1 MELLLGLQSLGLT
14 EKQARVYCC
23 LLENGELAAGKL
35 SELTRIERRSVYDA
49 LQALEGKGLAG
60 SVVKQGARL
69 FSANPLDCLKS
80 LVSEKQ
86 LVLGQIMPLLQ
97 KKQSRKIQS
106 PSIMVYHGKEG
117 LRSIHEDILKE
128 NKDYFVYGGGAQAAL
143 GLKNYFPLWT
153 KRRVRQGLKLN
164 GIWIDTPEVRERVAN
179 QNPLLQARFIPKQ
192 YFSNVVW
199 WLYSN
204 KIVLVLYRDEPL
216 AVLIESEDFA
226 RTYRNFF
233 KLMWKV
239 AKR

>member
-1 MELLLGLQSLGLT
+1 
-14 EKQARVYCC
+14 
-23 LLENGELAAGKL
+23 
-35 SELTRIERRSVYDA
+35 
-49 LQALEGKGLAG
+49 
-60 SVVKQGARL
+60 
-69 FSANPLDCLKS
+69 
-80 LVSEKQ
+80 LV
-86 LVLGQIMPLLQ
+86 
-97 KKQSRKIQS
+97 
-106 PSIMVYHGKEG
+106 
-117 LRSIHEDILKE
+117 
-128 NKDYFVYGGGAQAAL
+128 
-143 GLKNYFPLWT
+143 LKNYFPLWT